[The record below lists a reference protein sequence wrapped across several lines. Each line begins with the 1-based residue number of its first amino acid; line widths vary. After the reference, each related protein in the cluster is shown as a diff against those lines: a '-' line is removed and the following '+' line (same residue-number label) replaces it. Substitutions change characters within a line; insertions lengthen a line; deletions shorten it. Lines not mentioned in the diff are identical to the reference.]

1 MMGVAVVVRNAE
13 CCPEQ
18 RFCGCVVGRVVEVES
33 IGVRG
38 RTRRPVL
45 GFRPT
50 VGVIV
55 AACAAPRDLCGP
67 HLTGHAPPDGYA
79 PGFVGVHP
87 SWMFPVLSAV
97 LSVGRARVVVGVL
110 LVEWWRSSSLVYAGV
125 LDVRYSTFALLS
137 ASSWLRVLAPRLMWP
152 RDRSCPAGWLR
163 PGCPAMRRLAR
174 TRYWWAHPYCWRL
187 LWLSA
192 KRSLV
197 T

>member
-1 MMGVAVVVRNAE
+1 M
-13 CCPEQ
+13 
-18 RFCGCVVGRVVEVES
+18 EVES

-45 GFRPT
+45 DFRT
-50 VGVIV
+50 VSVIV
-55 AACAAPRDLCGP
+55 AACAGP
-67 HLTGHAPPDGYA
+67 ATYLPSPLTARLPPGGYA

-110 LVEWWRSSSLVYAGV
+110 LVEWWRSSPLVYAGV

-152 RDRSCPAGWLR
+152 PFDRSRPAGWCR
-163 PGCPAMRRLAR
+163 PGCPAMRSRAR
-174 TRYWWAHPYCWRL
+174 NSGFVGAPPLLVL